1 MKKSVQVAIF
11 TVIWLLASPSLQF
24 GDAERLEV
32 GAPPAIAEP
41 AKDVKKKP
49 AKRTRKP
56 TRLGSTPIISSNA
69 PGLYPMQP
77 ITPPKMPDVTGT
89 VIIGAPVPGYPNVPT
104 VVAIPVPGGETSQ
117 GRVARCAHQ
126 GALGG
131 LPAGQQ
137 GAYIHNCAFQ

>member
-1 MKKSVQVAIF
+1 MKKSVQIAIWS
-11 TVIWLLASPSLQF
+11 VVWLLASPSLQF

-41 AKDVKKKP
+41 AKDVKKKA
-49 AKRTRKP
+49 AKKTRKP
-56 TRLGSTPIISSNA
+56 TRLGSAPIIPSNA

-77 ITPPKMPDVTGT
+77 ITPPQMPDVTGT

-104 VVAIPVPGGETSQ
+104 VIVAPGAGRESSQ
-117 GRVARCAHQ
+117 DRVARCAHQ

-131 LPAGQQ
+131 LPAREQ
-137 GAYIHNCAFQ
+137 GPYIHSCAFN